1 MVKVELLKNEI
12 TSKSAELA
20 HEIDESDDIGLETTL
35 SDYVKEYTE
44 QLEDGSYLT
53 HLRMWLGY
61 MIEQGNKKAVDIMKN
76 LIKYRLATR

>member
-1 MVKVELLKNEI
+1 MVKVELLKIEI

-20 HEIDESDDIGLETTL
+20 REIDAIDDIGLETTL
-35 SDYVKEYTE
+35 SDYAKEYTE